1 MQAAPLP
8 TCGIKHHPAAAHVCQ
23 ASEEEKKGEKKLD
36 EKTADLPAAESGTV
50 PSESDKVPPQRAT
63 RSGDNVRYAK

>member
-1 MQAAPLP
+1 M
-8 TCGIKHHPAAAHVCQ
+8 CQ

-63 RSGDNVRYAK
+63 RKGGNVRSAK